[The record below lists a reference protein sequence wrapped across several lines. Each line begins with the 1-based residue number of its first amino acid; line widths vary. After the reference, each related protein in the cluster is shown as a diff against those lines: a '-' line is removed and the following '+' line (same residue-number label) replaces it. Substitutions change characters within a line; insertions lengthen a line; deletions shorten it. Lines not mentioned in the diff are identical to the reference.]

1 MFHYRLIL
9 DNYFLLII
17 VSRLHNT
24 FQYHSFIVQRARH
37 GATLAARVDPSALV
51 QAGPGHGGTAAH
63 APSASED
70 GHGATLAARVEPS
83 ALVHAGPGHGGS
95 AAQAP

>member
-1 MFHYRLIL
+1 M
-9 DNYFLLII
+9 
-17 VSRLHNT
+17 VG
-24 FQYHSFIVQRARH
+24 H

-51 QAGPGHGGTAAH
+51 QAGPGHGGSAAQ
-63 APSASED
+63 APWARAA
-70 GHGATLAARVEPS
+70 GHGATLAARVDPS